1 MTVAN
6 LAEYQF
12 CTTKAAELT
21 ESIIEILVRYRRVFA
36 GEDLAEHGSESR
48 QAPAW
53 VSLRP
58 QWIRILDFLLGN
70 EPIEFALPAFPCKSP
85 NLNKVAGTRP
95 DEGER
100 LALRTLQNLCDEIA
114 AIYAPGARLT
124 ICSDGHVFADIVG
137 VCDGT
142 VTVYK
147 DDLARLI
154 QDENLCSLNTFDLQ
168 DMWGTEEIE
177 TSACASSGDGWARL
191 KASAGKPGPIVR
203 LRGSSGE

>member
-1 MTVAN
+1 M
-6 LAEYQF
+6 
-12 CTTKAAELT
+12 
-21 ESIIEILVRYRRVFA
+21 
-36 GEDLAEHGSESR
+36 
-48 QAPAW
+48 
-53 VSLRP
+53 
-58 QWIRILDFLLGN
+58 
-70 EPIEFALPAFPCKSP
+70 
-85 NLNKVAGTRP
+85 AGTRP